1 MVAGNE
7 AVVGEVLQQFCADT
21 GVGREEVVL
30 VTKNSSSRGR
40 AAAIANLERQLA
52 ELRVDYIDIYLLHSR
67 EPDPVRNPGSTTQL
81 SLIAAE
87 IAQVDWADSEW

>member
-1 MVAGNE
+1 VVAGNE

-21 GVGREEVVL
+21 GVGREEVVI

-52 ELRVDYIDIYLLHSR
+52 ELRVDYIYLLHSR
-67 EPDPVRNPGSTTQL
+67 EPDPVRNPTLTQPVDDSTFPCM
-81 SLIAAE
+81 IVVE
-87 IAQVDWADSEW
+87 ID

>member
-21 GVGREEVVL
+21 GVGREEVVV

-52 ELRVDYIDIYLLHSR
+52 ELRVDYIDVYLLHSR
-67 EPDPVRNPGSTTQL
+67 EPDPVRNPTLTQPVDDSTFP
-81 SLIAAE
+81 
-87 IAQVDWADSEW
+87 

>member
-21 GVGREEVVL
+21 GVGREEVVI
-30 VTKNSSSRGR
+30 VTKNSSRRGR

-52 ELRVDYIDIYLLHSR
+52 ELRVQAFVRPRVGPHDEEDGAR
-67 EPDPVRNPGSTTQL
+67 RVVQAGEPRRGQRAL
-81 SLIAAE
+81 
-87 IAQVDWADSEW
+87 